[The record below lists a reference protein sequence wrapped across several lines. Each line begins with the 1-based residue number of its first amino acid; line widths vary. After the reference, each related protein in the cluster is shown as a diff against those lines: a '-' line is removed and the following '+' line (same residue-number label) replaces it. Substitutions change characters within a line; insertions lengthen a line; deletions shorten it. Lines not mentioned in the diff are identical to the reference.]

1 MKPNKE
7 CLFLFRSTFLN
18 VSLRIFP
25 YEHDPGSVTCT
36 GKYVDLFSDCRYQ
49 QSCSVFCEGG
59 VSGEGLTAAG
69 VGHVLVGAVFA
80 VFDAVTHQRLEQTL
94 DSVLTHK
101 IHVARTQGICKEGT
115 HTDTVLL
122 YYNGIHL
129 KYSQPTSGEC
139 IDDMYQSMTIALK
152 TFPFFERPKC
162 IWGSRRKTTLKRY
175 AYTMSAA

>member
-1 MKPNKE
+1 MRKACSFSVAQCFETDFIRTRPRSGHVHRKKNPGLCNNKMY
-7 CLFLFRSTFLN
+7 L
-18 VSLRIFP
+18 VA
-25 YEHDPGSVTCT
+25 VA
-36 GKYVDLFSDCRYQ
+36 V
-49 QSCSVFCEGG
+49 VFCDSSGG

-69 VGHVLVGAVFA
+69 VDHILIGSVLAVFG
-80 VFDAVTHQRLEQTL
+80 AVTHQRLEQAL
-94 DSVLTHK
+94 GSVLTHK

-162 IWGSRRKTTLKRY
+162 IWGRKTTYK
-175 AYTMSAA
+175 MSAA